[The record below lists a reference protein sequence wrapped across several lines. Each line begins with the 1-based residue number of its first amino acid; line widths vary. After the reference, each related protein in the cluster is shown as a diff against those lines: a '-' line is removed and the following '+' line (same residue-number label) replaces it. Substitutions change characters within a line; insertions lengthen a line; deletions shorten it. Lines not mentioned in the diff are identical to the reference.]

1 MKKFNNAYDLMLF
14 LYNEGL
20 FKGVYV
26 GLRGEYQNE
35 TSIRNPKI
43 ISFLEELW
51 HDYAFI
57 YGGFYDL
64 ILIDKNLGF
73 TVNISDDILDFD
85 GSPFEIEDI
94 LSIINEQLN
103 LKSIDKKENLEYQIC
118 IDLELD
124 IQNSENPECKF
135 EQFAITSF
143 QKGDKI
149 NEELTTKLKNYNI
162 SRIKEDI
169 IKHCLKIHK
178 THHNY
183 QGFTLKIEDNG
194 ISRYEGTGYEE
205 IKNLKQFLQAK
216 ETNLLIDNSDL

>member
-14 LYNEGL
+14 LYNKGL

-43 ISFLEELW
+43 LGFLEELW

-57 YGGFYDL
+57 YGGFYNL

-73 TVNISDDILDFD
+73 TVTITDDILDFD

-103 LKSIDKKENLEYQIC
+103 LKSIDKEENLEYQIC
-118 IDLELD
+118 IDLELE
-124 IQNSENPECKF
+124 IQNSENSIYKF
-135 EQFAITSF
+135 EKFTITSF
-143 QKGDKI
+143 EKDNEINKELNDKL
-149 NEELTTKLKNYNI
+149 ENYNTT
-162 SRIKEDI
+162 RLKADI
-169 IKHCLKIHK
+169 TEYCLKTHK
-178 THHNY
+178 TRHDY
-183 QGFTLKIEDNG
+183 QGFTLKIEDND
-194 ISRYEGTGYEE
+194 ISRYDGTGYEE